1 VQLVVGNREFEW
13 IDEEAQSLVAEQRD
27 ALHGFDG
34 SWWTTDG
41 WKVLAGQTAT
51 ECSTELQR
59 SWNEHVDK
67 HGLAA
72 FVERLEEHP
81 WVVPATELPSSV
93 HVAFERAYITPLRE
107 LRRWYETVDE
117 AVTALDSD
125 DEDTLVSVA
134 DDIAGV
140 QPRTDATEDDADVLE
155 SKLDRLSAIVGD
167 RTPDDVD
174 QIGVLPDDR
183 QGIDQRLERLVESRE
198 LDVEQ
203 TDSGVI
209 IR

>member
-1 VQLVVGNREFEW
+1 VFEW
-13 IDEEAQSLVAEQRD
+13 IDEEAQSLVAAQRD
-27 ALHGFDG
+27 ALYAFDG

-41 WKVLAGQTAT
+41 WKVLVGETAT
-51 ECSTELQR
+51 DCSAELQR
-59 SWNEHVDK
+59 SWDEYVED

-93 HVAFERAYITPLRE
+93 HVAFERTYITPLRE
-107 LRRWYETVDE
+107 LRGWYETVDG
-117 AVTALDSD
+117 AVTSLTSD
-125 DEDTLVSVA
+125 DEDTLASVG

-140 QPRTDATEDDADVLE
+140 QPRTDATEDGVDVLE
-155 SKLDRLSAIVGD
+155 SRLDRLAAIVGD

-183 QGIDQRLERLVESRE
+183 QGINQRLEHLVESRE